1 MKERRSIAK
10 GAKALTGCFLI
21 SLLVSVSPLV
31 IIDQC
36 RADNAEVL
44 PQGRSAIFI
53 EGKLYFPVD
62 ERYGPDGHE
71 EDVAADFNTNLDSSL
86 FPLPPGGSFGR
97 SVVSFEYEFTIIE
110 FNYAYGITDKLSLG
124 IKIPYWD
131 VENKVEATLDTTNYT
146 IGKNPFVPGGFAP
159 RGVPGTQPLTATD
172 IQNLLV
178 RNYGIDPIKSWSRSG
193 ISDVEGLLR
202 YQYYKSENWRLAV
215 TGGIRFPTGR
225 EDDPDSLVDYPFG
238 TGAWAGLFRV
248 HSDYIGTKNLMLSAT
263 LKYDLYL
270 PDHKVMRIPDDIN
283 QPLTR
288 NKEKVDRDIG
298 DFFELEMSGTYEFW
312 KGLSC
317 YLVYKVGY
325 KWRDDI
331 SGDMGYAYDVAESET
346 NAKEH
351 VYIIGLQYSTISS
364 YLAKEFPL
372 PIVGSIGYRNRFAGE
387 NVLKSEYID
396 ILLTVYF

>member
-1 MKERRSIAK
+1 MEKLRKGTNTAK
-10 GAKALTGCFLI
+10 RLTRYFLI
-21 SLLVSVSPLV
+21 TLLLLLSPV
-31 IIDQC
+31 IMSDQC
-36 RADNAEVL
+36 CAENAEVL

-53 EGKLYFPVD
+53 EGKFYLPVD
-62 ERYGPDGHE
+62 ERYGPDGDE
-71 EDVAADFNTNLDSSL
+71 EDVAQDFNANLDSSL

-97 SVVSFEYEFTIIE
+97 SVVSFEYDFTIIE
-110 FNYAYGITDKLSLG
+110 VNYAYGITDKFSLG

-131 VENKVEATLDTTNYT
+131 VENKVEATLDTTNAT

-159 RGVPGTQPLTATD
+159 IGFPGTQPLTATD

-193 ISDVEGLLR
+193 ISDIEGMLR

-270 PDHKVMRIPDDIN
+270 PDHKEMRIPDDVN

-288 NKEKVDRDIG
+288 NKENVDRDIG
-298 DFFELEMSGTYEFW
+298 DFFELEMSGTYEFL

-317 YLVYKVGY
+317 FLVYKLGY

-331 SGDMGYAYDVAESET
+331 SGSMGYAYNVAESET

-351 VYIIGLQYSTISS
+351 VYIVGLQYSTISS
-364 YLAKEFPL
+364 YLAKEFPI
-372 PIVGSIGYRNRFAGE
+372 PMVGSIGYRNRFAGE